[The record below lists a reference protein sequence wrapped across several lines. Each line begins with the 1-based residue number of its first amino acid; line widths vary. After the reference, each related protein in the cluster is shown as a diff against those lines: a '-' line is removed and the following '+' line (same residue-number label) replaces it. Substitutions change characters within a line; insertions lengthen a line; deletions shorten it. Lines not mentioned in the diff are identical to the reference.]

1 MMESGFDLVLAL
13 LLLGVGA
20 WSILARNM
28 MTAVIIFI
36 AYGLL
41 LSLAWVRLAAID
53 VSLTE
58 AAIGS
63 GATGMLMVIA
73 AHRVGADARRVVHPG
88 RTVHVIAAVL
98 AALVSLGLASL
109 AVLLPGAPVSLAGPV
124 MDRLGETG
132 LGNPVAGVLFV
143 YRAFDTL
150 LEKVV
155 LLLALLGVWSLAKD
169 QDWGGVP
176 GFKLFRQSNSVL
188 VLLARTLPPIG
199 FVFAIYMTWAGA
211 DVPGGAFQ
219 GGTVLAAMW
228 ILVMVAGLRRVPH
241 VSSPWLRLGIVAGPL
256 VFLVIGFLGFMAPGQ
271 FLAYPEGNAKPLIV
285 VMELALTLSIG
296 LILGLLIAGPPRGD
310 DAKSGEAP

>member
-1 MMESGFDLVLAL
+1 MEAGFDLVLAL

-20 WSILARNM
+20 WSMLARNM

-41 LSLAWVRLAAID
+41 LSLAWVRLFAID

-73 AHRVGADARRVVHPG
+73 AHRTGADARRVVHPG
-88 RTVHVIAAVL
+88 RSVKLL
-98 AALVSLGLASL
+98 AAGISVLIALGLASL
-109 AVLLPGAPVSLAGPV
+109 AFVLPGAPVSLAGPV
-124 MDRLGETG
+124 LERLPESG

-155 LLLALLGVWSLAKD
+155 LLLALLGVWALAKD
-169 QDWGGVP
+169 EDWGGVP
-176 GFKLFRQSNSVL
+176 GFKLFRQPNSVL
-188 VLLARTLPPIG
+188 NLLARTLPPIG

-228 ILVMVAGLRRVPH
+228 ILVMVAGVRKVPR
-241 VSSPWLRLGIVAGPL
+241 VSSPLLRLAIIAGPA
-256 VFLVIGFLGFMAPGQ
+256 VFLVIGFMGFIVPGL
-271 FLAYPEGNAKPLIV
+271 FLAYPEGYAKPLIV
-285 VMELALTLSIG
+285 VMEVALTLSIAV
-296 LILGLLIAGPPRGD
+296 ILGLLVAGPP
-310 DAKSGEAP
+310 KGEGTP

>member
-1 MMESGFDLVLAL
+1 MMEQGFDLALAV

-20 WSILARNM
+20 WSVLARNM
-28 MTAVIIFI
+28 MSAVIVFI

-41 LSLAWVRLAAID
+41 LSLAWVRLFAVD

-73 AHRVGADARRVVHPG
+73 AHRMGADARRVLRPSRLLHAG
-88 RTVHVIAAVL
+88 AAAAAVL
-98 AALVSLGLASL
+98 AALGLASL
-109 AVLLPGAPVSLAGPV
+109 AVFLPGAPQSLAAPV
-124 MDRLGETG
+124 MERLPDSG

-155 LLLALLGVWSLAKD
+155 LLLALVGVWALAKD
-169 QDWGGVP
+169 HDWGGVP
-176 GFKLFRQSNSVL
+176 GLKLFGNPHSVL
-188 VLLARTLPPIG
+188 TLLARTLPPIG

-228 ILVMVAGLRRVPH
+228 LLVAVAGLRRLPPVTAPL
-241 VSSPWLRLGIVAGPL
+241 LRLAIVAGPV
-256 VFLVIGFLGFMAPGQ
+256 VFLAIGFSGFLVPGQ
-271 FLAYPEGNAKPLIV
+271 FLAYPEGYAKPLIV
-285 VMELALTLSIG
+285 VMEIALTLSIG
-296 LILGLLIAGPPRGD
+296 VILGLLIMGPP
-310 DAKSGEAP
+310 KGEGTS

>member
-1 MMESGFDLVLAL
+1 MMETGFDIVLAL
-13 LLLGVGA
+13 LLLGVGG

-41 LSLAWVRLAAID
+41 LSLAWVRIFAVD

-73 AHRVGADARRVVHPG
+73 AHKVGADARRVVHPS
-88 RTVHVIAAVL
+88 RAIHVL
-98 AALVSLGLASL
+98 AAIFAALVAIGIASL
-109 AVLLPGAPVSLAGPV
+109 AFVLPGEPQSLAGPV
-124 MDRLGETG
+124 MERLGESG

-155 LLLALLGVWSLAKD
+155 LLLALIGVWSLARD
-169 QDWGGVP
+169 EDWGGIP
-176 GFKLFRQSNSVL
+176 GFRRFRQPNSVL

-199 FVFAIYMTWAGA
+199 SVFAIYMTWAGA
-211 DVPGGAFQ
+211 DVPGGALQ

-228 ILVMVAGLRRVPH
+228 ILVMVAGVRRVPR
-241 VSSPWLRLGIVAGPL
+241 VSSPLLRLAIVAGPV
-256 VFLVIGFLGFMAPGQ
+256 VFLLIGFLGFLVPGQ
-271 FLAYPEGNAKPLIV
+271 FLAYPEGYAKPLIV
-285 VMELALTLSIG
+285 VMEIALTLSIG
-296 LILGLLIAGPPRGD
+296 VILGLLIAGPPRPED
-310 DAKSGEAP
+310 TP

>member
-1 MMESGFDLVLAL
+1 MTGLAFDLVLAL

-20 WSILARNM
+20 WSMLARNM

-36 AYGLL
+36 VYGLL
-41 LSLAWVRLAAID
+41 LSLAWVRIFAID

-73 AHRVGADARRVVHPG
+73 AHRMGADAKRVLRPSRALHG
-88 RTVHVIAAVL
+88 LAAV
-98 AALVSLGLASL
+98 AALAVAAGVASL
-109 AVLLPGAPVSLAGPV
+109 AFVLPGAPVSLAGAV
-124 MDRLGETG
+124 MERLGESG

-155 LLLALLGVWSLAKD
+155 LLLALLGVWALAKD
-169 QDWGGVP
+169 GDWGGVP
-176 GFKLFRQSNSVL
+176 GFTLFRQPNSVL
-188 VLLARTLPPIG
+188 TLLARTLPPIG

-228 ILVMVAGLRRVPH
+228 LLVMVAGVRRVPRI
-241 VSSPWLRLGIVAGPL
+241 SSPLLRLCIVAGPI
-256 VFLVIGFLGFMAPGQ
+256 VFLAIGFLGFLVPGA
-271 FLAYPEGNAKPLIV
+271 FLAYPDGYAKPLIV
-285 VMELALTLSIG
+285 VMEVALTLSIAV
-296 LILGLLIAGPPRGD
+296 ILGLLIVGPPKGE
-310 DAKSGEAP
+310 DAP

>member
-1 MMESGFDLVLAL
+1 METGFDLVLAL

-20 WSILARNM
+20 WSMLARNM

-41 LSLAWVRLAAID
+41 LSLAWVRLFAID

-73 AHRVGADARRVVHPG
+73 AHRTGADARRVVHPG
-88 RTVHVIAAVL
+88 RSVKLL
-98 AALVSLGLASL
+98 AAGISVLIALGLASL
-109 AVLLPGAPVSLAGPV
+109 AFVLPGAPVSLAGPV
-124 MDRLGETG
+124 LERLPESG

-155 LLLALLGVWSLAKD
+155 LLLALVGVWALAKD
-169 QDWGGVP
+169 EDWGGVP
-176 GFKLFRQSNSVL
+176 GFKLFRQPNSVL
-188 VLLARTLPPIG
+188 NLLARTLPPIG

-228 ILVMVAGLRRVPH
+228 ILVMVAGVRKVPR
-241 VSSPWLRLGIVAGPL
+241 VSSPLLRLAIIAGPA
-256 VFLVIGFLGFMAPGQ
+256 VFLVIGFMGFIVPGL
-271 FLAYPEGNAKPLIV
+271 FLAYPEGYAKPLIV
-285 VMELALTLSIG
+285 VMEVALTLSIAV
-296 LILGLLIAGPPRGD
+296 ILGLLVAGPP
-310 DAKSGEAP
+310 KGEGTP

>member
-1 MMESGFDLVLAL
+1 MAMGFDLALAL

-20 WSILARNM
+20 WSVLARNM
-28 MTAVIIFI
+28 MTAAIIFI

-41 LSLAWVRLAAID
+41 LSLAWVRIFAID

-63 GATGMLMVIA
+63 GATGMLLVIA
-73 AHRVGADARRVVHPG
+73 AHRMGPDARRMTRPG
-88 RTVHVIAAVL
+88 RTVQVL
-98 AALVSLGLASL
+98 AAIVATLLALGVASL
-109 AVLLPGAPVSLAGPV
+109 AFVLPGDPVSLAGPV
-124 MDRLGETG
+124 LERLPESG

-155 LLLALLGVWSLAKD
+155 LLLALVGVWALARD
-169 QDWGGVP
+169 EDWGGVP
-176 GFKLFRQSNSVL
+176 GFKLFNQPNSVL
-188 VLLARTLPPIG
+188 TLLARTLPPIG

-228 ILVMVAGLRRVPH
+228 LLVMVAGVRKVPR
-241 VSSPWLRLGIVAGPL
+241 VSSPLLRLCIVAGPV
-256 VFLVIGFLGFMAPGQ
+256 VFLVIGFLGFLAPGQ
-271 FLAYPEGNAKPLIV
+271 FLAYPDGFAKPLIV
-285 VMELALTLSIG
+285 VMEIALTLSIG
-296 LILGLLIAGPPRGD
+296 VILGLLIVGPPV
-310 DAKSGEAP
+310 SGGAGGEGSP

>member
-1 MMESGFDLVLAL
+1 METGFDIFLAL
-13 LLLGVGA
+13 LLLAVGA
-20 WSILARNM
+20 WSMLARNM

-41 LSLAWVRLAAID
+41 LSLAWVRIFAID

-73 AHRVGADARRVVHPG
+73 AHRTGADARRVVHPG
-88 RTVHVIAAVL
+88 RPVRLLAGVVSALIAIGL
-98 AALVSLGLASL
+98 AALAFV
-109 AVLLPGAPVSLAGPV
+109 LPGSPVSLAGPV
-124 MDRLGETG
+124 MERLSESG

-143 YRAFDTL
+143 FRAFDTL

-155 LLLALLGVWSLAKD
+155 LLLALVGVWSLAKD
-169 QDWGGVP
+169 EDWGGVP
-176 GFKLFRQSNSVL
+176 GFKLFRQPRSVL

-228 ILVMVAGLRRVPH
+228 LLVMVAGVRKVPR
-241 VSSPWLRLGIVAGPL
+241 VSSPLLRLAIVTGPV
-256 VFLVIGFLGFMAPGQ
+256 VFLLIGFLGFLVPGQ
-271 FLAYPEGNAKPLIV
+271 FLAYPDGYAKLLIV
-285 VMELALTLSIG
+285 VMEIALTLSIAV
-296 LILGLLIAGPPRGD
+296 ILGLLIAGPPQT
-310 DAKSGEAP
+310 GETREEGTP

>member
-1 MMESGFDLVLAL
+1 MELAFDLVLAL
-13 LLLGVGA
+13 LLFGVGA
-20 WSILARNM
+20 WSMLARNM

-41 LSLAWVRLAAID
+41 LSLAWVRLFAID

-73 AHRVGADARRVVHPG
+73 AHGMGADARRARRPSRKLHL
-88 RTVHVIAAVL
+88 L
-98 AALVSLGLASL
+98 AAGAALLVALGIASL
-109 AVLLPGAPVSLAGPV
+109 AFVLPGNPVSLAGPV
-124 MDRLGETG
+124 MERLPESG

-155 LLLALLGVWSLAKD
+155 LLLALVGVWALARD

-176 GFKLFRQSNSVL
+176 GFRLFRQPNSVL
-188 VLLARTLPPIG
+188 TLLARILPPIG

-228 ILVMVAGLRRVPH
+228 LLVMVAGVRRVPR
-241 VSSPWLRLGIVAGPL
+241 VSSGLLRLCIVAGPV
-256 VFLVIGFLGFMAPGQ
+256 VFLAIGFAGFLAPGL
-271 FLAYPEGNAKPLIV
+271 FLAYPDGFAKPLIV
-285 VMELALTLSIG
+285 VMEIALTLSIG
-296 LILGLLIAGPPRGD
+296 VILGLLVLGPP
-310 DAKSGEAP
+310 AGEGTP

>member
-1 MMESGFDLVLAL
+1 METGFDLVLAL
-13 LLLGVGA
+13 MLLGVGA

-41 LSLAWVRLAAID
+41 LSLAWVRIFAID

-63 GATGMLMVIA
+63 GATGMLMVIV
-73 AHRVGADARRVVHPG
+73 AHRVGADARRVVHPSLMM
-88 RTVHVIAAVL
+88 HVAAGLV
-98 AALVSLGLASL
+98 AALVAAGIASL
-109 AVLLPGAPVSLAGPV
+109 AFMLPGEPQSLAGPV
-124 MDRLGETG
+124 MERLGESG

-155 LLLALLGVWSLAKD
+155 LLLALIGVWSLARD
-169 QDWGGVP
+169 EDWGGIP
-176 GFKLFRQSNSVL
+176 GLKLFRQSNSVL
-188 VLLARTLPPIG
+188 TLLARVLPPIG

-228 ILVMVAGLRRVPH
+228 ILVMVAGVRKVPRI
-241 VSSPWLRLGIVAGPL
+241 SSPLLRLAIVAGPV
-256 VFLVIGFLGFMAPGQ
+256 VFLLIGFLGFLVPGQ
-271 FLAYPEGNAKPLIV
+271 FLAYPEGYAKPLIV
-285 VMELALTLSIG
+285 VMEIALTLSIG
-296 LILGLLIAGPPRGD
+296 AILGLLIAGPPQSPDARGE
-310 DAKSGEAP
+310 GGP

>member
-1 MMESGFDLVLAL
+1 METGFDLALTL
-13 LLLGVGA
+13 LLLGVGG

-41 LSLAWVRLAAID
+41 LSLAWVRIFAID

-73 AHRVGADARRVVHPG
+73 AHKVGADARRVVHPS
-88 RTVHVIAAVL
+88 RAIHVLAGIV
-98 AALVSLGLASL
+98 AALVAVGIAALAF
-109 AVLLPGAPVSLAGPV
+109 VLPGEPQSLAGPV
-124 MDRLGETG
+124 MERLGDSG

-155 LLLALLGVWSLAKD
+155 LLLALIGVWSLARD
-169 QDWGGVP
+169 EDWGGIP
-176 GFKLFRQSNSVL
+176 GFRLFRHHNSVL
-188 VLLARTLPPIG
+188 TLLARSLPPIG

-228 ILVMVAGLRRVPH
+228 ILVMVAGVRKVPR
-241 VSSPWLRLGIVAGPL
+241 VSSPLLRLAIVAGPV
-256 VFLVIGFLGFMAPGQ
+256 VFLAIGFFGFVMPGE
-271 FLAYPEGNAKPLIV
+271 FLAYPQGYAKPLIV
-285 VMELALTLSIG
+285 VMEIALTLSIG
-296 LILGLLIAGPPRGD
+296 VILGLLIAGPPKGE
-310 DAKSGEAP
+310 DAA

>member
-1 MMESGFDLVLAL
+1 MEMGFDLALAL

-20 WSILARNM
+20 WSVLARNM
-28 MTAVIIFI
+28 MTAAVIFI

-41 LSLAWVRLAAID
+41 LSLAWVRIFAID

-63 GATGMLMVIA
+63 GATGMLLVIA
-73 AHRVGADARRVVHPG
+73 AHRMGADVRRMTRPG
-88 RTVHVIAAVL
+88 RLTHIL
-98 AALVSLGLASL
+98 AAIIATLLALGVASL
-109 AVLLPGAPVSLAGPV
+109 AFVLPGDPVSLAGPV
-124 MDRLGETG
+124 LERLPESG

-155 LLLALLGVWSLAKD
+155 LLLALVGVWALARD
-169 QDWGGVP
+169 EDWGGVP
-176 GFKLFRQSNSVL
+176 GFKLFSQPNSVL
-188 VLLARTLPPIG
+188 TLLARTLPPIG

-228 ILVMVAGLRRVPH
+228 LLVMVAGVRKVPH
-241 VSSPWLRLGIVAGPL
+241 VSSPLLRLCIVAGPI
-256 VFLVIGFLGFMAPGQ
+256 VFLVIGFMGFLVPGT
-271 FLAYPEGNAKPLIV
+271 FLAYPDGFAKPLIV
-285 VMELALTLSIG
+285 VMEIALTLSIAV
-296 LILGLLIAGPPRGD
+296 ILGLLILGPP
-310 DAKSGEAP
+310 KGEGAP

>member
-1 MMESGFDLVLAL
+1 MMETGFDLVLAL
-13 LLLGVGA
+13 LLVAVGG

-41 LSLAWVRLAAID
+41 LSLAWVRIFAVD

-73 AHRVGADARRVVHPG
+73 AHKVGADARRVVHPS
-88 RTVHVIAAVL
+88 RAIHVL
-98 AALVSLGLASL
+98 AAIFAALVAIGIASL
-109 AVLLPGAPVSLAGPV
+109 AFVLPGEPQSLAGPV
-124 MDRLGETG
+124 MERLGESG

-155 LLLALLGVWSLAKD
+155 LLLALIGVWSLARD
-169 QDWGGVP
+169 EDWGGIP
-176 GFKLFRQSNSVL
+176 GFRRFRQPNSVL

-199 FVFAIYMTWAGA
+199 SVFAIYMTWAGA

-228 ILVMVAGLRRVPH
+228 ILVMVAGVRRVPR
-241 VSSPWLRLGIVAGPL
+241 VSSPLLRLAIVAGPV
-256 VFLVIGFLGFMAPGQ
+256 VFLLIGFLGFLVPGQ
-271 FLAYPEGNAKPLIV
+271 FLAYPEGYAKPLIV
-285 VMELALTLSIG
+285 VMEIALTLSIG
-296 LILGLLIAGPPRGD
+296 VILGLLIAGPPRPED
-310 DAKSGEAP
+310 TP

>member
-1 MMESGFDLVLAL
+1 MAASFDLALAL
-13 LLLGVGA
+13 LLLGVA
-20 WSILARNM
+20 SWSILARNM

-36 AYGLL
+36 VYGLL
-41 LSLAWVRLAAID
+41 LSLTWVRIFAID

-73 AHRVGADARRVVHPG
+73 AHRTGADARRVVHPS
-88 RTVHVIAAVL
+88 RAIHVLAGIAATLVATGI
-98 AALVSLGLASL
+98 AALAF
-109 AVLLPGAPVSLAGPV
+109 LLPGEPVSLAGPV
-124 MDRLGETG
+124 MERLGESG

-155 LLLALLGVWSLAKD
+155 LLLALIGVWSLARD
-169 QDWGGVP
+169 EDWGGIP
-176 GFKLFRQSNSVL
+176 GFRQFRQPNSVL
-188 VLLARTLPPIG
+188 TLLARTLPPIG

-228 ILVMVAGLRRVPH
+228 ILVMVAGVSKVPR
-241 VSSPWLRLGIVAGPL
+241 VSSPLLRLCVVAGPV
-256 VFLVIGFLGFMAPGQ
+256 VFLAIGFLGFAVPGL
-271 FLAYPEGNAKPLIV
+271 FLAYPEGYAKPLIV
-285 VMELALTLSIG
+285 VMEIALTLSIG
-296 LILGLLIAGPPRGD
+296 VILGLLIAGPPRGE
-310 DAKSGEAP
+310 GTP

>member
-1 MMESGFDLVLAL
+1 MAMGFDLVLAL

-20 WSILARNM
+20 WSVLARNM
-28 MTAVIIFI
+28 MTAAIIFI

-41 LSLAWVRLAAID
+41 LSLAWVRIFAID

-63 GATGMLMVIA
+63 GATGMLLVIA
-73 AHRVGADARRVVHPG
+73 AHRMGPDARRMTRPG
-88 RTVHVIAAVL
+88 RAVHVL
-98 AALVSLGLASL
+98 AAIVATLLALGVASL
-109 AVLLPGAPVSLAGPV
+109 AFVLPGDPVSLAGPV
-124 MDRLGETG
+124 LERLPESG

-155 LLLALLGVWSLAKD
+155 LLLALVGVWALARD
-169 QDWGGVP
+169 ADWGGVP
-176 GFKLFRQSNSVL
+176 GFKLFNQPNSVL
-188 VLLARTLPPIG
+188 TLLARTLPPIG

-228 ILVMVAGLRRVPH
+228 LLVMVAGVRRVPR
-241 VSSPWLRLGIVAGPL
+241 VSSPLLRLCIVAGPV
-256 VFLVIGFLGFMAPGQ
+256 VFLVIGFFGFLAPGQ
-271 FLAYPEGNAKPLIV
+271 FLAYPDGFAKPLIV
-285 VMELALTLSIG
+285 VMEIALTLSIG
-296 LILGLLIAGPPRGD
+296 VILGLLIVGPPV
-310 DAKSGEAP
+310 SGGAGGEGSP

>member
-1 MMESGFDLVLAL
+1 MMDAGFDLVLAL
-13 LLLGVGA
+13 LLLGVAG

-41 LSLAWVRLAAID
+41 LSLAWVRIFAVD

-73 AHRVGADARRVVHPG
+73 AHKVGADARRVIHPG
-88 RTVHVIAAVL
+88 RAIHVL
-98 AALVSLGLASL
+98 AGIFATLVAVGVGSLTF
-109 AVLLPGAPVSLAGPV
+109 VLPGSPASLAGPV
-124 MDRLGETG
+124 MERLAESG

-155 LLLALLGVWSLAKD
+155 LLLALIGVWSLARD
-169 QDWGGVP
+169 ADWGGIP
-176 GFKLFRQSNSVL
+176 GFKLFAQSNSVL

-228 ILVMVAGLRRVPH
+228 ILVMVAGLKRVPRI
-241 VSSPWLRLGIVAGPL
+241 SSPLLRLAIVAGPV
-256 VFLVIGFLGFMAPGQ
+256 VFLVIGFMGFLIPGQ
-271 FLAYPEGNAKPLIV
+271 FLAYPDGFAKPLIV
-285 VMELALTLSIG
+285 AMELALTLSIG
-296 LILGLLIAGPPRGD
+296 VILGLLIAGPP
-310 DAKSGEAP
+310 KGEGTP